1 MQTLFLSR
9 FAMEKSKI
17 SFICPRW
24 LSVWLQDNFGEQTVK
39 TKQSST
45 QQCCTEKLDKQRTYF
60 SNLLLILVVKILL
73 KREL

>member
-39 TKQSST
+39 TKQNPT
-45 QQCCTEKLDKQRTYF
+45 QQCCTEKLDK
-60 SNLLLILVVKILL
+60 
-73 KREL
+73 